1 MMKLMGARQ
10 EDNDWRVVRVIP
22 KERRRTLTEGIREQG
37 RRYADLADLLFFDWP
52 KAKGVVES
60 LQAYLSDHIQLEE
73 NPVVYRLIR
82 DSLDRYHDAVFN
94 HSGKKLDDPL
104 RLAIFID
111 ALLTATCDIV
121 NIEIE
126 NDQGS
131 TWTITTGQPFS
142 SWLMENDGGITIY
155 AGAVED
161 QQPIREM
168 LYALL
173 TSDSIK
179 RILKRAGHEDAVLAN
194 RLVIGC

>member
-1 MMKLMGARQ
+1 M
-10 EDNDWRVVRVIP
+10 IP

-60 LQAYLSDHIQLEE
+60 LQAYLSDHIQLED

-94 HSGKKLDDPL
+94 HSGKKLEDPL

-111 ALLTATCDIV
+111 ALLTATCEIV

-126 NDQGS
+126 NDQGAA
-131 TWTITTGQPFS
+131 WTIASGQPFS

-161 QQPIREM
+161 ERAIREI

-194 RLVIGC
+194 RLAIGC